1 LTETS
6 GTPKDAKAQAKADKA
21 YKKASRRWFMKK
33 RVWLIGVIGIIAIS
47 QVLSGGGGSD
57 SESSNTSTEVTA
69 EEPAIEVTAKTLID
83 DLEENALSAK
93 TKYDGKKVI
102 VTGELSNIDAS
113 GDYFSIT
120 GGDFTFTGVRIDI
133 DEDLVA
139 TVSAF
144 KKGQMVTVTGTVT
157 DVGEILGYSIEA
169 ISIP

>member
-1 LTETS
+1 LSETS

-33 RVWLIGVIGIIAIS
+33 RVWLLGVIGIIVIS
-47 QVLSGGGGSD
+47 QVVSGGGGSD
-57 SESSNTSTEVTA
+57 SESSKSSTESTA
-69 EEPAIEVTAKTLID
+69 AEPAIEVTAKTLID

-93 TKYDGKKVI
+93 TKYDGKTVI

-120 GGDFTFTGVRIDI
+120 GGEFTFTSVRIDI

-157 DVGEILGYSIEA
+157 DVGEILGYSIDA

>member
-1 LTETS
+1 MSETS

-21 YKKASRRWFMKK
+21 YKKASRSWFMKK
-33 RVWLIGVIGIIAIS
+33 RVWLIGVIGIIVIIQA
-47 QVLSGGGGSD
+47 VSGGGGSD
-57 SESSNTSTEVTA
+57 SESSKSSTEVTA

-120 GGDFTFTGVRIDI
+120 GGDFTLTGVRIDI